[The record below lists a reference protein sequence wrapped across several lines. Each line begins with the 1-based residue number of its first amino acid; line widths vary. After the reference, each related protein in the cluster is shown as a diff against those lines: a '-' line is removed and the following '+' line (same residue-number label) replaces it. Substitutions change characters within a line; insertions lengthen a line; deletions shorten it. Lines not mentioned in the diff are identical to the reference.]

1 MVINSRKLIKNSGN
15 NWKKH
20 HTRERSNTHG
30 ASQRMNG
37 DAVGTQLFPC
47 NVNVTSP
54 RLNVPVCSPRSREL
68 ALLDVYDWRFINWQ
82 WSWEIKMPR
91 RASGAAATHQERT
104 EQKSMEQLS
113 FLYIRRRQQKSRKA
127 RGENPGCIW
136 VFCYPHWLSRVC
148 VCCRYSSSCGD
159 MNLFYTVTS
168 RWLVSS
174 RWTRS
179 RNTYRKRT
187 SALCKSFKSYNLF
200 FWGGT
205 KCEGVENVMSSEVK
219 ETHLCV

>member
-30 ASQRMNG
+30 ASRRMNG

-159 MNLFYTVTS
+159 MDPFTHAHRGDWSPVGEQEAG
-168 RWLVSS
+168 
-174 RWTRS
+174 TRTE
-179 RNTYRKRT
+179 RGRLHYVNHLNPTI
-187 SALCKSFKSYNLF
+187 CF
-200 FWGGT
+200 GGET